1 MKRVSFFFLL
11 VFTWTIQVTAETIS
25 EQDAYRVAQQ
35 FFAHNNGLTKG
46 ISPANASLQLAYAST
61 GYYAFNRG
69 ETDGFI
75 IVAADDCFDHTVLGY
90 ADHGTFD
97 TENMPA
103 NMRWWLGEYDRQLKV
118 AQKNGI
124 VSKDVNVKSA
134 QSERVEITPLLTSQ
148 WNQAS
153 PYNNLCP
160 IYDGQKCPTGCVAT
174 ALAQIAYYYKYPEKG
189 TGSHSYEWSINYVSQ
204 GTLSTDFSVR
214 SYDFGAMTDIYNS
227 SSSQASCDAVAQL
240 MYDIGIA
247 SEMQYASLSSGT
259 NTINGAK
266 GMVRNFDY
274 DKSVVVLQR
283 NYYKDDEW
291 VEILYSS
298 LAESIPLYYSGV
310 NNEGG
315 HAFVLDGYRDGYFHI
330 NWGWG
335 GVSDGYFLVDALDPM
350 SQGLGGTS
358 AGYNQNQ
365 EIILNL
371 KPAQSNSQY
380 TPLMYCIGEFDITKK
395 EQTRTSN
402 AIFSSEISGQS
413 NTGGFLYYGMGT
425 QHLTFGAKVVDAD
438 GAVTWIVSPQSGDYS
453 LYSGRSKYQI
463 SLKDFPAGDGEYYVY
478 PAYRDDDGNWY
489 EMRTSKLFYKR
500 YLIANASGNNIVFT
514 NPPSNI
520 KASKLEFGEWKFTNL
535 VAGETLTAQVTV
547 SNTGN
552 ADFSGTPVFT
562 ICASGTNFT
571 YGIASSAPIE
581 LNVAA
586 GASVSATFSMIAL
599 SPGGYEFVVANG
611 HQILETG
618 SFIISDN
625 PKGNPTLVLNS
636 INFANKDN
644 VPLDGIDITAQI
656 TCQNSAYN
664 GHLIFAVFSE
674 DGMKNITRVTQPF
687 SINVGETK
695 VVKYQGSFS
704 GLQMNTTYKFGLL
717 HYTSYMT
724 PFDNGVVM
732 FTTASGSGIDEVV
745 NDNEQPVGT
754 SIYNLSGICLL
765 HFEAGVP
772 LDLSSLAPGIYI
784 VKAGNQAKRIV
795 VNN

>member
-11 VFTWTIQVTAETIS
+11 VFAWTIQVTAEAIS

-35 FFAHNNGLTKG
+35 FFTHNNGLTKG
-46 ISPANASLQLAYAST
+46 ISPANASLQLAEAST

-69 ETDGFI
+69 EADGFI
-75 IVAADDCFDHTVLGY
+75 IVAADDCFDHAVLGY

-103 NMRWWLGEYDRQLKV
+103 NMRWWLGEYDRQLKA

-124 VSKDVNVKSA
+124 VSKGVNVKSV
-134 QSERVEITPLLTSQ
+134 QTERAEITPLLTSQ

-160 IYDGQKCPTGCVAT
+160 TYDGQKCPTGCVAT

-189 TGSHSYEWSINYVSQ
+189 TGSHSYEWMINYVSQ
-204 GTLSTDFSVR
+204 GTLSADFSAR
-214 SYDFGAMTDIYNS
+214 SYDFEAMTDVYNN
-227 SSSQASCDAVAQL
+227 SSSQASCEAVAQL

-247 SEMQYASLSSGT
+247 SEMQYAPLSSGT
-259 NTINGAK
+259 VTINGAK

-298 LAESIPLYYSGV
+298 LAELVPLYYSGV
-310 NNEGG
+310 NDEGG
-315 HAFVLDGYRDGYFHI
+315 HAFVFDGYRDGYFHI

-380 TPLMYCIGEFDITKK
+380 TPLMYCTGEFDITKK

-402 AIFSSEISGQS
+402 AIFSGEIAGQS

-425 QHLTFGAKVVDAD
+425 RHLTFGAKVVDAD

-489 EMRTSKLFYKR
+489 EMRTSKQFYKR

-514 NPPSNI
+514 NPSSNV
-520 KASKLEFGEWKFTNL
+520 KESKVVFGEWSFSNL
-535 VAGETLTAQVTV
+535 ISGETFTAQVDIT
-547 SNTGN
+547 NTGN
-552 ADFSGTPVFT
+552 ADFLGNLSIVL
-562 ICASGTNFT
+562 CAKGTNLV
-571 YGIASSAPIE
+571 YSIASSTPIE
-581 LNVAA
+581 VSVPA
-586 GASVSATFSMIAL
+586 GATIPAIFSMIAL
-599 SPGGYEFVVANG
+599 PSGEYEFAIING
-611 HQILETG
+611 YQALTTG
-618 SFIISDN
+618 ALSIAPN
-625 PKGNPTLVLNS
+625 PNGDPVLTLNS
-636 INFANKDN
+636 LEFANADN
-644 VPLDGIDITAQI
+644 VPIDGIDITAQI
-656 TCQNSAYN
+656 SCENSAYN
-664 GHLIFAVFSE
+664 GQLIFTVFSE
-674 DGMKNITRVTQPF
+674 DGTRNVSRVTQPF
-687 SINVGETK
+687 SINANETK
-695 VVKYQGSFS
+695 TVKYKGSFV
-704 GLQMNTTYKFGLL
+704 GVQANNTYKFGLY
-717 HYTSYMT
+717 HYTNYMQ
-724 PFDNGVVM
+724 PFDNGWLI
-732 FTTASGSGIDEVV
+732 FNTGSGMGIDEVTD
-745 NDNEQPVGT
+745 DNLLVET
-754 SIYNLSGICLL
+754 SVYNLSGIRVL
-765 HFEAGVP
+765 HVEAGAQS
-772 LDLSSLAPGIYI
+772 DYSSLAPGIYI
-784 VKAGNQAKRIV
+784 VKSGNSAKRIMV
-795 VNN
+795 R